1 MNRKKPF
8 VIATRGSA
16 LALAQA
22 HAILADARSV
32 FPGVE
37 FEVRVF
43 KTTGDKLQTASLSG
57 ADPALPKGLFTKE
70 LEVALDSGEA
80 DVAVHSLKDLPTEMP
95 EGLVLGG
102 TAPRADVRDVL
113 LYRDAAHRGS
123 GTPADAEWS
132 PGSRQRRGFAA
143 GTGLAKLPQGAEVAT
158 SSTRR
163 AALLQA
169 LRPDLVVTPIR
180 GNVGTRLRKL
190 ATDTTADA
198 TILAAAG
205 LVRLGL
211 FIAPKSRLTLDPR
224 LVSGHGHEAP
234 PEGILATILEPEEL
248 LPAVGQG
255 AIGLEIR
262 GDNEDARGFCAALN
276 HPNTFH
282 AVTAERAFLRTV
294 GGGCHSPI
302 AAHARVVGHQ
312 LHLRAA
318 MLKDGTWHRG
328 EARRVV
334 REAEALGAGLA
345 RDLGLAA

>member
-1 MNRKKPF
+1 MNRKTPF

-22 HAILADARSV
+22 HATLADARAA

-37 FEVRVF
+37 FEVRIF
-43 KTTGDKLQTASLSG
+43 KTTGDKMQAASLSG
-57 ADPALPKGLFTKE
+57 ADPTLPKGLFTKE
-70 LEVALDSGEA
+70 LETALLSGEA
-80 DVAVHSLKDLPTEMP
+80 DIAVHSLKDLPTELP
-95 EGLVLGG
+95 QGLVLGA

-113 LYRDAAHRGS
+113 VYRDAGVPGS
-123 GTPADAEWS
+123 AAPKDSEWS
-132 PGSRQRRGFAA
+132 PGQRARRGFAP
-143 GTGLAKLPQGAEVAT
+143 GLSIAKLPKAAEIAT

-163 AALLQA
+163 AAFLQGS
-169 LRPDLVVTPIR
+169 RPDVIVTAIR

-190 ATDTTADA
+190 ASESTADA

-205 LVRLGL
+205 MVRLGL

-234 PEGILATILEPEEL
+234 PEGLLATVLEPEEV

-262 GDNEDARGFCAALN
+262 GDNADARELCAALN
-276 HPNTFH
+276 HANTFH
-282 AVTAERAFLRTV
+282 AVTAERAFLRAV
-294 GGGCHSPI
+294 GGGCNSPI
-302 AAHARVVGHQ
+302 AAYARVVGHR

-318 MLKDGTWHRG
+318 MLKDGRWHRG
-328 EARRVV
+328 ESTRVV
-334 REAEALGAGLA
+334 REAEPLGVQLA
-345 RDLGLAA
+345 KDLGLA